1 MPANDNFTFEISLSV
16 LNHLGRNLYRSF
28 TTVLGEAISN
38 SWDADAENVWVYVNA
53 DENGFFIK
61 DDGTGMTAEDFQS
74 KFLKIGYSKRVD
86 GTNRSN
92 KGRPF
97 IGRKGIGK
105 LALLSGAER
114 VSIISKTG
122 GNTNYVGGVVDN
134 SELDQAIVDD
144 LTPREYP
151 LEDWSLHTFADHI
164 EDHEHGT
171 IIYFEDIKDGI
182 KNSIEFLEKIIAL
195 YFRFTLHDDS
205 FSIYLNDK
213 KIDYRSLEQLSSKTE
228 FLWTINEY
236 TDPYVNALK
245 SRFTPEDNEQR
256 DLALDGEVIGFI
268 ASVEKPRNLAIM
280 TMGERVG
287 IDIFVNGRLR
297 ERNLLQHIPTSRL
310 TENYLYGQVHYD
322 GLDDDVDR
330 FTTSREGILSDDP
343 KYRSFL
349 ERIQKDVI
357 SKVLDDWDEW
367 RIKHRKPGD
376 SENEKLS
383 RKERSSRDLYSAVSG
398 EFDLPRASSNRRK
411 VNDWVD
417 ELADD
422 ARYNF
427 SSYAECFVSE
437 NLVRRYIVD
446 KQIEFS
452 PETIEKAQNY
462 RRNEERNKNL
472 GNISIEI
479 RQNDDDAA
487 YLEMDELAKSVDNVD
502 NRDLILDASLL
513 REANLL
519 RDATEYKPFR
529 NAVAH
534 TARLTEIAKN
544 RLTTVYENIKGRIKT
559 ILSSD

>member
-53 DENGFFIK
+53 DENGFFII

-86 GTNRSN
+86 GTNISN

-105 LALLSGAER
+105 LALLSCAER

-122 GNTNYVGGVVDN
+122 RDVNYIGGVVDN
-134 SELDQAIVDD
+134 SDLDQAIIDD
-144 LTPREYP
+144 ITPREYP
-151 LEDWSLHTFADHI
+151 LEDWSHNTFADHI
-164 EDHEHGT
+164 EGHEQGT
-171 IIYFEDIKDGI
+171 IIYFENIKDGI
-182 KNSIEFLEKIIAL
+182 RNSIDLLEKIIAL

-213 KIDYRSLEQLSSKTE
+213 KIDYKSLEQLSSKTE

-236 TDPYVNALK
+236 TDHYVSDLK
-245 SRFTPEDNEQR
+245 SRFTPEHNEQR
-256 DLALDGEVIGFI
+256 GLALDGEVTGFI

-349 ERIQKDVI
+349 RQIQRDVI
-357 SKVLDDWDEW
+357 SKVLEDWDAW
-367 RIKHRKPGD
+367 RIKHKKPGD
-376 SENEKLS
+376 SENERLS
-383 RKERSSRDLYSAVSG
+383 RKERSSRDLYSAVSK
-398 EFDLPRASSNRRK
+398 EFDLPKASSKCPK

-417 ELADD
+417 ELAED

-437 NLVRRYIVD
+437 NLIRKYIEEEEVEISQEAV
-446 KQIEFS
+446 KQAKEYKKREGI
-452 PETIEKAQNY
+452 
-462 RRNEERNKNL
+462 NKSN
-472 GNISIEI
+472 GGISIEI
-479 RQNDDDAA
+479 RQKDDDSD
-487 YLEMDELAKSVDNVD
+487 YLAMD
-502 NRDLILDASLL
+502 DL
-513 REANLL
+513 ANLVDKRDSKTKATLSRDAKVYKPL
-519 RDATEYKPFR
+519 RDAI
-529 NAVAH
+529 AH
-534 TARLTEIAKN
+534 TALLSEEAKN
-544 RLTTVYENIKGRIKT
+544 RLTTVYDNIRSRVRT
-559 ILSSD
+559 ILANDR